1 MDPDLFFVIGLFV
14 LVLAI
19 PSIFG
24 ALTDGRPPRAA
35 AILIM
40 VGGGLVGLA
49 IYQRPGAYSFETI
62 PDIIA
67 SVIGGIIN

>member
-1 MDPDLFFVIGLFV
+1 MDPDLFFVIGVGL

-19 PSIFG
+19 PPIFG
-24 ALTDGRPPRAA
+24 AAVDGRAPRAA

-49 IYQRPGAYSFETI
+49 LYQRPGAYTFEKI
-62 PDIIA
+62 PGVIA
-67 SVIGGIIN
+67 SVVGSLIN